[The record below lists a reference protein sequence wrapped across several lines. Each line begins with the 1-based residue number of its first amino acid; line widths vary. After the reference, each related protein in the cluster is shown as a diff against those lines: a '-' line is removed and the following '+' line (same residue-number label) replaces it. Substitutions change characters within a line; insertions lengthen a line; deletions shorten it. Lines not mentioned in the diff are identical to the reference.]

1 VAGLGAL
8 AMRGLAT
15 EGRIQVVVVFA
26 VSALLFWHLL
36 HLLAGSSAH

>member
-1 VAGLGAL
+1 MKHLV
-8 AMRGLAT
+8 T
-15 EGRIQVVVVFA
+15 ESRIQVVVVVLG

>member
-1 VAGLGAL
+1 
-8 AMRGLAT
+8 
-15 EGRIQVVVVFA
+15 VVVVLG

>member
-1 VAGLGAL
+1 
-8 AMRGLAT
+8 
-15 EGRIQVVVVFA
+15 VVVFA